1 MESTRTEKK
10 SYDISTLSRLMKKD
24 LIFIVAVFLFLLL
37 IFTDISIYE
46 SFGSVRS
53 RKLEA
58 QNIAMLCASEIE
70 RNCNHTFQLNG
81 IIASLV
87 MLDKANK
94 ENFNNVAARVIPD
107 FPAADCVQL
116 APGGIVTDVY
126 PLQGNEKVIGHN
138 LFEDVNR
145 ADEAFRTKASG
156 VITIGGPYPL
166 LQGGE
171 GFIGRLPVF
180 KDEEKTEF
188 WGFVNVVVRVSK
200 IIETLNISAMENRDY
215 VYSIYKI
222 NDITGSV
229 TQIYGTDYHLL
240 CNPVTV
246 RLDMPNAHWELAI
259 APTKYWVNV
268 HLVIVLGTLSLLLIC
283 AFTIL
288 TLLFLKL
295 RQSNVRLAQLA
306 TLDQLTG
313 LYTKQTAI
321 FTLKK
326 EIDYANRNG
335 TQVAVCFIDMNNF
348 KQINDHYGH
357 TVGDTAL
364 AKVAKR
370 LMESVRPEDIIARFG
385 GDEFIIIF
393 RGKNTGTDYTSTVE
407 RIKAVLNV
415 PAKLS
420 AHVLADISASVGL
433 AVYPT
438 NGNCVEE
445 LISFADKAMYEEK
458 ARIKKAAK
466 EKAKADLKLET
477 L

>member
-1 MESTRTEKK
+1 
-10 SYDISTLSRLMKKD
+10 MKKD
-24 LIFIVAVFLFLLL
+24 FIFVIAVFLILLV

-58 QNIAMLCASEIE
+58 ENL
-70 RNCNHTFQLNG
+70 
-81 IIASLV
+81 ASLY
-87 MLDKANK
+87 
-94 ENFNNVAARVIPD
+94 
-107 FPAADCVQL
+107 AADIAQYYGEVSSHDEQTL
-116 APGGIVTDVY
+116 KNI
-126 PLQGNEKVIGHN
+126 
-138 LFEDVNR
+138 LFTHMN
-145 ADEAFRTKASG
+145 FSG
-156 VITIGGPYPL
+156 L
-166 LQGGE
+166 
-171 GFIGRLPVF
+171 
-180 KDEEKTEF
+180 D
-188 WGFVNVVVRVSK
+188 S
-200 IIETLNISAMENRDY
+200 RDY
-215 VYSIYKI
+215 KYSIYKY
-222 NDITGSV
+222 DAV
-229 TQIYGTDYHLL
+229 TKKYISLYGTNYTLL
-240 CNPVTV
+240 HKPISVPIDLIDFKDSKWN
-246 RLDMPNAHWELAI
+246 LAV
-259 APTKYWVNV
+259 APEGYWVNV
-268 HLVIVLGTLSLLLIC
+268 HLVIVLATLSLLLIC

-295 RQSNVRLAQLA
+295 RQSNIRLAQLA

-326 EIDYANRNG
+326 EIDYAIRNG
-335 TQVAVCFIDMNNF
+335 SQVAVCFIDMNNF
-348 KQINDHYGH
+348 KHINDKYGH

-370 LMESVRPEDIIARFG
+370 LMESVRPEDIVARFG

-393 RGKNTGTDYTSTVE
+393 RGKNTGTNYLSTVE

-433 AVYPT
+433 AVYPV

-445 LISFADKAMYEEK
+445 LIAYADKAMYAEK
-458 ARIKKAAK
+458 ARMKKAAL
-466 EKAKADLKLET
+466 EQADIET

>member
-1 MESTRTEKK
+1 MGHNSSETK

-24 LIFIVAVFLFLLL
+24 LIFVIAVFLILLL

-58 QNIAMLCASEIE
+58 YNLAALCSSEIE
-70 RNCNHTFQLNG
+70 RNCIHTFQING
-81 IIASLV
+81 IFASLV
-87 MLDKANK
+87 MLDEANQK
-94 ENFNNVAARVIPD
+94 NFEEMAARILPD

-116 APGGIVTDVY
+116 APNGIVSSVY
-126 PLQGNEKVIGHN
+126 PLQGNEKVLGHN
-138 LFEDVNR
+138 LFEDEKR
-145 ADEAFRTKASG
+145 ADEAYKTKASG
-156 VITIGGPYPL
+156 IMTIGGPYPL
-166 LQGGE
+166 IQGGD

-180 KDEEKTEF
+180 LDDQKTQF
-188 WGFVNVVVRVSK
+188 WGFVNVVVRVSR
-200 IIETLNISAMENRDY
+200 IIETMNISTMESRDY

-222 NDITGSV
+222 SDVTGNR
-229 TQIYGTDYHLL
+229 THIYGTDLEKLHK
-240 CNPVTV
+240 PISV
-246 RLDMPNAHWELAI
+246 RIDMPNAHWELAI
-259 APTKYWVNV
+259 APKSFWVNI
-268 HLVIVLGTLSLLLIC
+268 HLVIVLTTLSLLLIC

-295 RQSNVRLAQLA
+295 RQSNIRLAQVA

-326 EIDYANRNG
+326 EIDYAKRNG
-335 TQVAVCFIDMNNF
+335 SQVAVCFIDMNNF
-348 KQINDHYGH
+348 KQINDRFGH

-364 AKVAKR
+364 SKVAKR

-393 RGKNTGTDYTSTVE
+393 RGKNTGTDYQSTVE
-407 RIKAVLNV
+407 RIRTVLNV

-438 NGNCVEE
+438 NGNGVEE
-445 LISFADKAMYEEK
+445 LIAYADKAMYKEK
-458 ARIKKAAK
+458 ARMKQAAK
-466 EKAKADLKLET
+466 IET
-477 L
+477 NIETI

>member
-1 MESTRTEKK
+1 
-10 SYDISTLSRLMKKD
+10 MKKD
-24 LIFIVAVFLFLLL
+24 FIFVIAVFLGLLI

-58 QNIAMLCASEIE
+58 ENLAVICAAEIE
-70 RNCNHTFQLNG
+70 RNFK
-81 IIASLV
+81 
-87 MLDKANK
+87 D
-94 ENFNNVAARVIPD
+94 
-107 FPAADCVQL
+107 
-116 APGGIVTDVY
+116 
-126 PLQGNEKVIGHN
+126 GNTSTPIEKVN
-138 LFEDVNR
+138 LSALDAR
-145 ADEAFRTKASG
+145 DYKYG
-156 VITIGGPYPL
+156 VY
-166 LQGGE
+166 Q
-171 GFIGRLPVF
+171 
-180 KDEEKTEF
+180 KTE
-188 WGFVNVVVRVSK
+188 GSD
-200 IIETLNISAMENRDY
+200 S
-215 VYSIYKI
+215 YKK
-222 NDITGSV
+222 
-229 TQIYGTDYHLL
+229 IYGTDFKDLYKPISVHI
-240 CNPVTV
+240 NI
-246 RLDMPNAHWELAI
+246 PNANWYLAV
-259 APTKYWVNV
+259 APEGFWVNM

-295 RQSNVRLAQLA
+295 RQSNIRLAQLA

-326 EIDYANRNG
+326 EIDYAIRNG
-335 TQVAVCFIDMNNF
+335 SQVAVCFIDMNNF
-348 KQINDHYGH
+348 KQINDRYGH

-370 LMESVRPEDIIARFG
+370 LMESVRPEDIVARFG

-393 RGKNTGTDYTSTVE
+393 RGKNTGTNYLSTVE

-433 AVYPT
+433 AVYPS

-445 LISFADKAMYEEK
+445 LIAYADKAMYAEK
-458 ARIKKAAK
+458 ARMKKAAL
-466 EKAKADLKLET
+466 EQADIET

>member
-1 MESTRTEKK
+1 MDLKRSESKN
-10 SYDISTLSRLMKKD
+10 YDISTLSRLMKKD
-24 LIFIVAVFLFLLL
+24 CIFVIGVFLVLLI

-58 QNIAMLCASEIE
+58 ENLAVMCASEIE
-70 RNCNHTFQLNG
+70 KNCNHTFQLNG
-81 IIASLV
+81 IIASLI
-87 MLDKANK
+87 MTNASSS
-94 ENFNNVAARVIPD
+94 ENFNIVAARILPD

-116 APGGIVTDVY
+116 APNGIVTDVY
-126 PLQGNEKVIGHN
+126 PLKGNESVLGHN
-138 LFEDVNR
+138 LFEDEKR
-145 ADEAFRTKASG
+145 ADEAYRTRASG

-180 KDEEKTEF
+180 NDPDRIEF

-200 IIETLNISAMENRDY
+200 IIETVNLSALHSRGY
-215 VYSIYKI
+215 QYSIYKT
-222 NDITGSV
+222 NDVTGTR
-229 TQIYGTDYHLL
+229 TQIYGADLESMR
-240 CNPVTV
+240 NPVSV
-246 RLDMPNAHWELAI
+246 LIDMPNAHWTLAV
-259 APTKYWVNV
+259 APTSHWVNV
-268 HLVIVLGTLSLLLIC
+268 HLVIVLTTLSLLLIS

-288 TLLFLKL
+288 TLLFFKL
-295 RQSNVRLAQLA
+295 RKSNLRLAQLA

-335 TQVAVCFIDMNNF
+335 TQVALCFIDMNNF
-348 KQINDHYGH
+348 KQINDKYGH

-370 LMESVRPEDIIARFG
+370 LIESVRPEDIIARFG
-385 GDEFIIIF
+385 GDEFVIIF
-393 RGKNTGTDYTSTVE
+393 RGKNTGTDYHTTIE
-407 RIKAVLNV
+407 RIKTVLNV

-420 AHVLADISASVGL
+420 AHVLADISAAVGL

-438 NGNCVEE
+438 NGKGVEE
-445 LISFADKAMYEEK
+445 LIAYADKAMYEEK
-458 ARIKKAAK
+458 KRMK
-466 EKAKADLKLET
+466 EAEIET

>member
-1 MESTRTEKK
+1 
-10 SYDISTLSRLMKKD
+10 MKKD
-24 LIFIVAVFLFLLL
+24 FIFVIAVFLILLL

-58 QNIAMLCASEIE
+58 QNLALLYASEIK
-70 RNCNHTFQLNG
+70 LNYNY
-81 IIASLV
+81 ST
-87 MLDKANK
+87 
-94 ENFNNVAARVIPD
+94 E
-107 FPAADCVQL
+107 Q
-116 APGGIVTDVY
+116 
-126 PLQGNEKVIGHN
+126 NEKTLINILYGHID
-138 LFEDVNR
+138 LT
-145 ADEAFRTKASG
+145 A
-156 VITIGGPYPL
+156 
-166 LQGGE
+166 
-171 GFIGRLPVF
+171 
-180 KDEEKTEF
+180 
-188 WGFVNVVVRVSK
+188 
-200 IIETLNISAMENRDY
+200 IESRDY
-215 VYSIYKI
+215 KFSVYKI
-222 NDITGSV
+222 NDYTNQITS
-229 TQIYGTDYHLL
+229 IYGSDYNRLHK
-240 CNPVTV
+240 PISV
-246 RLDMPNAHWELAI
+246 RLDIPNIHWELAI
-259 APTKYWVNV
+259 APNGYWVNL

-295 RQSNVRLAQLA
+295 RQSNIRLAQLA

-348 KQINDHYGH
+348 KQINDRYGH

-364 AKVAKR
+364 SKVAKR
-370 LMESVRPEDIIARFG
+370 LLESVRPEDIVARFG

-393 RGKNTGTDYTSTVE
+393 RGKNTGTNYQSTIE

-420 AHVLADISASVGL
+420 AHVLADISAAIGL
-433 AVYPT
+433 AVYPV
-438 NGNCVEE
+438 NGNGVEE
-445 LISFADKAMYEEK
+445 LIAYADKAMYEEK
-458 ARIKKAAK
+458 ARIKNTVKTEAQV
-466 EKAKADLKLET
+466 ET

>member
-1 MESTRTEKK
+1 MEAKSSKTK

-24 LIFIVAVFLFLLL
+24 FVFVIAVFLMLLI
-37 IFTDISIYE
+37 IFTDISVYE

-58 QNIAMLCASEIE
+58 QNIAVLCASEIE

-81 IIASLV
+81 IISSLV
-87 MLDKANK
+87 MLGEANQ
-94 ENFNNVAARVIPD
+94 ENFDKVAAKVLPD

-116 APGGIVTDVY
+116 APGGIVSTVY
-126 PLQGNEKVIGHN
+126 PLKGNEAVLGHN
-138 LFEDVNR
+138 LFEDEKR
-145 ADEAFRTKASG
+145 ADEAFRTKAAG
-156 VITIGGPYPL
+156 TITIGGPYPL

-180 KDEEKTEF
+180 MDDEHSEF

-200 IIETLNISAMENRDY
+200 IIETVNLSAIDGRNY
-215 VYSIYKI
+215 TYSIYKI
-222 NDITGSV
+222 SDVTGNR
-229 TQIYGTDYHLL
+229 THICGTDFEKLH
-240 CNPVTV
+240 NPITV
-246 RLDMPNAHWELAI
+246 KLDMPNAHWELVV
-259 APTKYWVNV
+259 APKGLWVNI
-268 HLVIVLGTLSLLLIC
+268 HLVIVLGTLSLLFIC
-283 AFTIL
+283 AFTML
-288 TLLFLKL
+288 TMLFFKL

-326 EIDYANRNG
+326 EIDYAARNG

-348 KQINDHYGH
+348 KQINDIYGH

-393 RGKNTGTDYTSTVE
+393 RGKNTGTDYHNTVE

-433 AVYPT
+433 AVYPA
-438 NGNCVEE
+438 NGQSVEE
-445 LISFADKAMYEEK
+445 LISYADKAMYAEK
-458 ARIKKAAK
+458 ARIKKEAK
-466 EKAKADLKLET
+466 SRKDSNVET